1 MRRADGLHNT
11 RLSTSWRE
19 VISHLPRGIPCFD
32 RTVLMRRTTA
42 SRVVCDDARSN
53 HRRRRSAMV
62 TRGFKARQSGSELS
76 DRIPP
81 GQHLVDNFPVLIDPA
96 DWNF

>member
-1 MRRADGLHNT
+1 
-11 RLSTSWRE
+11 
-19 VISHLPRGIPCFD
+19 
-32 RTVLMRRTTA
+32 
-42 SRVVCDDARSN
+42 
-53 HRRRRSAMV
+53 MV

-96 DWNF
+96 DWNFTRRQISTRPAGAKVVPMQGDMSAKQTGATQMLSRTIYVDGLGLLP